1 MFEGKLLSQ
10 LLCWYLANYDVLSK
24 NKSLSKNRKGG
35 KGYEKNNKRIK
46 QLLEEQKM
54 FDVIRLMDEGADNER
69 IVEAFENHVLSK
81 STRYQKWM
89 KTLQSAQK
97 NVDIN
102 NNQELEFLMGKLKER
117 IIRRSEYRKIYRL
130 LKQ

>member
-1 MFEGKLLSQ
+1 MMFYQKTSRFQRIGKEEK
-10 LLCWYLANYDVLSK
+10 AMK
-24 NKSLSKNRKGG
+24 
-35 KGYEKNNKRIK
+35 KNNKRIK